1 MVTDEERLEIKL
13 DKIFEEIKE
22 MGKVIAVQEQKLR
35 EINHRMGDGQQRA
48 VLSQEVIRNEMNK
61 RLDTID
67 NSLAHK
73 VDLEDYREALSD
85 MREMLSK
92 DRKMMVTI
100 SIILVT
106 GSGLMANMEVMRKAL
121 MAIFGVH

>member
-1 MVTDEERLEIKL
+1 MVTDEERIEIKL
-13 DKIFEEIKE
+13 DRIFEEIKE

-48 VLSQEVIRNEMNK
+48 VLSQEVIRNEINK

-67 NSLAHK
+67 GVLSHK
-73 VDLEDYREALSD
+73 VDLEDYKEALSD
-85 MREMLSK
+85 MREMLAK

-106 GSGLMANMEVMRKAL
+106 GSGLMANMETMRKVL
-121 MAIFGVH
+121 MTLFGAH